1 MFTSE
6 FLQGRRRKTMQLHE
20 VVEKYSAVAREFGE
34 PVELARFGLSREETE
49 KLFSGLDEDYHISRF
64 FHFTN
69 GAGQAYN
76 INEFPYTHMA
86 IDAAILEIL

>member
-1 MFTSE
+1 LELEWPRSDN
-6 FLQGRRRKTMQLHE
+6 KMQLHE

-34 PVELARFGLSREETE
+34 PVELGRFGLSHQEIE
-49 KLFSGLDEDYHISRF
+49 KLFSALDEDYHISRF

-69 GAGQAYN
+69 GAGEAFS
-76 INEFPYTHMA
+76 INQFPYTHVA

>member
-1 MFTSE
+1 
-6 FLQGRRRKTMQLHE
+6 MQLHE

-34 PVELARFGLSREETE
+34 PVELARFGLSREDTE

-69 GAGQAYN
+69 GTGQAYT
-76 INEFPYTHMA
+76 INEFPYTHVA

>member
-1 MFTSE
+1 
-6 FLQGRRRKTMQLHE
+6 MQLHE
-20 VVEKYSAVAREFGE
+20 VVEKYSAVVREFGE

-69 GAGQAYN
+69 GAGQAYT
-76 INEFPYTHMA
+76 INEFPYTHVA